1 MLFLRPFCPILG
13 AQKKDFAFLED
24 AMREKL
30 LVVGAADMNL
40 TLPVRAMP
48 PAGAS
53 VTEDGKPRY
62 SAGGGGATAA
72 VALASL
78 GASPI
83 LVARLG
89 NDVHGK
95 RLLRLYNEVGID
107 TRYITSDGRAPT
119 GLSVALSEAGGE
131 SRAVYYPGAN
141 RELSASA
148 IDAAFSSGAP
158 AGVCL
163 PMDLARD
170 ILLSASRLASNYS
183 LPVFTDAAGM
193 EPDFPL
199 GSLARAEVFCPDDR
213 ETYAITGTFPVGSDS
228 CLKAAVELEKR
239 VKARYYVIRLAERGL
254 FLYDGRYCH
263 MIPAFGVRLPDGLPL
278 ARSLTAVLALAYLR
292 NKGDIQAAC
301 RYALGYNALLISRAN
316 DPSYTPTDEEIT
328 AFIAKY

>member
-1 MLFLRPFCPILG
+1 
-13 AQKKDFAFLED
+13 
-24 AMREKL
+24 MREKL

-40 TLPVRAMP
+40 TLPVRALP
-48 PAGAS
+48 PAGAT

-83 LVARLG
+83 FVARLG

-95 RLLRLYNEVGID
+95 RLLRLYSELEID
-107 TRYITSDGRAPT
+107 TRYITSDARAAT
-119 GLSVALSEAGGE
+119 GLSVSLSEAGGE
-131 SRAVYYPGAN
+131 SRTVYYPGAN
-141 RELSASA
+141 RELSASSV
-148 IDAAFSSGAP
+148 DAAFSSGAP
-158 AGVCL
+158 CGVLL
-163 PMDLARD
+163 PMELSRD
-170 ILLSASRLASNYS
+170 IILSTSRLAAGYT
-183 LPVFTDAAGM
+183 LPVFIDAAGT

-199 GSLARAEVFCPDDR
+199 ASLARAEIFCPDDR
-213 ETYAITGTFPVGSDS
+213 ETYAITGTYPVGSDS

-263 MIPAFGVRLPDGLPL
+263 MIPAFGVRLPEGVPL

-292 NKGDIQAAC
+292 TKGDIQAAC
-301 RYALGYNALLISRAN
+301 RYALGYNALLVSHAN
-316 DPSYTPTDEEIT
+316 DPTYTPTDGEIN

>member
-1 MLFLRPFCPILG
+1 
-13 AQKKDFAFLED
+13 
-24 AMREKL
+24 MREKL

-40 TLPVRAMP
+40 TLPVRALP
-48 PAGAS
+48 PVGAT

-78 GASPI
+78 GASPV

-89 NDVHGK
+89 GDVHGK
-95 RLLRLYNEVGID
+95 RLMRLYGEMGID
-107 TRYITSDGRAPT
+107 TRYITADTRAAT
-119 GLSVALSEAGGE
+119 GLSVSLAEAGGDD
-131 SRAVYYPGAN
+131 RTVYYPGAN
-141 RELSASA
+141 RELSSSQIESAFASA
-148 IDAAFSSGAP
+148 SP

-170 ILLSASRLASNYS
+170 VILSASRLAASYG
-183 LPVFTDAAGM
+183 LPTFIDASGM

-199 GSLARAEVFCPDDR
+199 ASLARAEIFCPDDR
-213 ETYAITGTFPVGSDS
+213 ETYTLTGTYPVGSDS

-239 VKARYYVIRLAERGL
+239 VKARYYIIRLAERGL

-263 MIPAFGVRLPDGLPL
+263 MIPAFGVRLPEGAPL

-292 NKGDIQAAC
+292 ANGEVLAAC
-301 RYALGYNALLISRAN
+301 RYAIGYNALLVAHAN
-316 DPSYTPTDEEIT
+316 DPTYTPTDEEIT
-328 AFIAKY
+328 AFVQKY